1 MLVGKIVKIGTKFV
15 RFIHKIS
22 HCNEVL
28 IFLGFFHCHEKYP
41 LDDDWNVR
49 ENL

>member
-1 MLVGKIVKIGTKFV
+1 MLVGKTVKIGTKFV

-28 IFLGFFHCHEKYP
+28 IFSGFFIAAKNIP
-41 LDDDWNVR
+41 LMMVGM
-49 ENL
+49 